1 MSPTQHLVGMKLM
14 HGNALLYNEP
24 DIAAIIVEKIV
35 ADQRN
40 IKLDQ
45 FSSQL
50 FNGGNSWF
58 RTMLDNASDRGAV
71 ITLYAAEVNYS
82 EEIATARIVHNPN
95 SSFAAALPAPA
106 TDNVTTTIATP
117 VVNNPNQTHH

>member
-1 MSPTQHLVGMKLM
+1 MIAHGADLETRNVTNTASGRYEVNAL
-14 HGNALLYNEP
+14 GNALLYNEP

-50 FNGGNSWF
+50 FNGGDNWF
-58 RTMLDNASDRGAV
+58 RGHLRIRNLKQCA
-71 ITLYAAEVNYS
+71 IAAK
-82 EEIATARIVHNPN
+82 A
-95 SSFAAALPAPA
+95 
-106 TDNVTTTIATP
+106 
-117 VVNNPNQTHH
+117 NQSWKQLW